1 MTTLSR
7 ALRVTE
13 SELIGYKRTWRGTVI
28 SSFLNPLFYLAAMG
42 AGLSPLV
49 DTGGSDLSVSYLVL
63 VATGML
69 AATGM
74 QSGASEGSFPIMAGI
89 KWRKNFHGAVT
100 TPVDAADIVYGKVIW
115 ATIRF
120 TFILGV
126 FAVIAILLGALD
138 AGPALLAVPPAVLT
152 GLAFFTTIMAWTVT
166 RENELSLSSL
176 FRFGI
181 VPLFLF
187 SGTFFPI
194 GQLPSFLKPLA
205 YVTPLFHGVEL
216 VRKIALPEAG
226 PDVVSAI
233 PLWVHAVYLVVMT
246 VLGVVL
252 SARYLD
258 RKLRP

>member
-13 SELIGYKRTWRGTVI
+13 YELIGYKRTWRGTVI
-28 SSFLNPLFYLAAMG
+28 SSFLNPLLYLAAMG
-42 AGLSPLV
+42 AGLGALV
-49 DTGGSDLSVSYLVL
+49 DRGTADLGVPYLAF

-74 QSGASEGSFPIMAGI
+74 QAGAGEGSFPVMAGI
-89 KWRKNFHGAVT
+89 RWRKSFHGAVT
-100 TPVDAADIVYGKVIW
+100 TPIDAADLVYGKVIW
-115 ATIRF
+115 AAIRF

-126 FAVIAILLGALD
+126 FSGIAILLGALE

-194 GQLPSFLKPLA
+194 AQLPGFLRPVA

-226 PDVVSAI
+226 ANIVTAI
-233 PLWVHAVYLVVMT
+233 PIWVHLLYLTVMAAIGI
-246 VLGVVL
+246 VLA
-252 SARYLD
+252 ARFLD